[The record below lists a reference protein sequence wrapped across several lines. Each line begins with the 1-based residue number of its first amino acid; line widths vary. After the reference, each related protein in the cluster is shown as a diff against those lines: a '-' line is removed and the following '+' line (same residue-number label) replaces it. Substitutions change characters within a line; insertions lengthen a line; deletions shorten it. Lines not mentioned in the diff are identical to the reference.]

1 MSFGVPTLLVVR
13 KATPGAASSLVAQDP
28 ARSKNQGMYGNSMR
42 ENREILCSPVR
53 LITGWAVQ
61 ETPRR

>member
-1 MSFGVPTLLVVR
+1 LLVVR
-13 KATPGAASSLVAQDP
+13 KATPWAAVARVAQDP

-42 ENREILCSPVR
+42 ENREIPCSPVR

-61 ETPRR
+61 GTLRR